1 MKYIIPFLALICIV
15 VTAACNGSEKADAR
29 TAFYPDSAVTKQAVA
44 LVTENSPEKAA
55 ADLVGW
61 LAEAPSADRE
71 FSRSLAR
78 EVFRLYTNSGDST
91 ALSRFSRALENCKDS
106 LDIEGQVKVFVA
118 VSKPVTL
125 GSMLRNDPQG
135 EKLAEL
141 ITIQYEGDSIA
152 LKEFTDAYRSE

>member
-1 MKYIIPFLALICIV
+1 MKYIFPFLALICIA
-15 VTAACNGSEKADAR
+15 VTAACGGSEKADSR
-29 TAFYPDSAVTKQAVA
+29 TVFYPDSALTEQAAA
-44 LVTENSPEKAA
+44 LVAENSPEKAA

-61 LAEAPSADRE
+61 LAEAPASDRE

-78 EVFRLYTNSGDST
+78 EVFRLYPTAGDST

-106 LDIEGQVKVFVA
+106 LDIDGQVKVFVA
-118 VSKPVTL
+118 VSKPATL

-141 ITIQYEGDSIA
+141 IKIQYEGDSAA
-152 LKEFTDAYRSE
+152 LKEFTDAYRQE